1 MRHFLRSRSGQ
12 AGSRATVAAVALVL
26 GLSTILSSAPAAA
39 GGFRGHGFGHGL
51 GYGQGSGQGWRGEGR
66 RHDDSYHAPRWPQRQ
81 VQERYVQERQVRE
94 RWRAPPRIYAAEPGY
109 DDDYVVER
117 PHRVRPR
124 RHAMPVES
132 APPPRRSAPTIVR
145 AEPKAKAEPRM
156 RRAERKPA
164 SAPRPVAV
172 ADPSIAPGE
181 VLCEIRGDV
190 SVADVD
196 RIARGYGLARQSFQ
210 RIGLTQSTLYRY
222 SIRNGQS
229 VPAVVTRLRAD
240 RRIAS
245 AQPNMQ
251 FRLQDDGLKTLAG
264 AQYAVSKLQLA
275 QVHRVARGDGV
286 TVAVLDSGVDQTHPE
301 LAGSLA
307 ASVNA
312 LPSAAAP
319 EPHGTGIASVIA
331 AHAYLV
337 GVAPAAKILAVR
349 AFSGARGD
357 GATGTTADIVRAIE
371 IAVGAN
377 ARVVNMSFAGPS
389 DQLLARVIEAA
400 NAGGVIFVA
409 AGGNAG
415 PQAAPAY
422 PAADPNVIAVTA
434 TDAADAL
441 FPSANRGDYIGVAA
455 PGVDVLVATPGAGY
469 ALSSGTS
476 VAAAHVSGLVA
487 LMLQEDSKL
496 TPADARRMLADN
508 ARDLGPAGR
517 DAQFGA
523 GLIDPERTLQAAIR
537 AGGKPEATVAAP
549 SKIAG
554 ASD

>member
-1 MRHFLRSRSGQ
+1 MRNFLHPLSGP
-12 AGSRATVAAVALVL
+12 AGSRAAAAALAVIL
-26 GLSTILSSAPAAA
+26 GVSTMLSSAPAAA
-39 GGFRGHGFGHGL
+39 GGFHGHGFGHGF
-51 GYGQGSGQGWRGEGR
+51 GGGFSYGHGGGHGWRGEGR
-66 RHDDSYHAPRWPQRQ
+66 SRDGGYHAPRWPQHQ
-81 VQERYVQERQVRE
+81 VHE
-94 RWRAPPRIYAAEPGY
+94 RWRPRPRVHVVEPGY
-109 DDDYVVER
+109 DEDYVVER
-117 PHRVRPR
+117 PRRIRPR
-124 RHAMPVES
+124 RPVVIQEV
-132 APPPRRSAPTIVR
+132 APPPRRRAPIVVQ
-145 AEPKAKAEPRM
+145 APPKPKVERPA
-156 RRAERKPA
+156 RRVKQSPPP
-164 SAPRPVAV
+164 APRQVAAV
-172 ADPSIAPGE
+172 DPSIAPGE

-190 SVADVD
+190 PVAAVD
-196 RIARGYGLARQSFQ
+196 QIARGYGLARESFQ
-210 RIGLTQSTLYRY
+210 RVALTQSTLYRY
-222 SIRNGQS
+222 RVGNGQS
-229 VPAVVTRLRAD
+229 VPSVVTRLRAD
-240 RRIAS
+240 PRIAS

-251 FRLQDDGLKTLAG
+251 FRLQDDGAKALAG
-264 AQYAVSKLQLA
+264 AQYAVAKLQLPE
-275 QVHRVARGDGV
+275 VHRVAKGDGV

-301 LAGSLA
+301 LAGSLT

-312 LPSAAAP
+312 LASAAAP

-331 AHAYLV
+331 AHTNLV

-357 GATGTTADIVRAIE
+357 SATGTTADIVRAIE

-377 ARVVNMSFAGPS
+377 ARIVNMSFAGPS
-389 DQLLARVIEAA
+389 DPLLARVIEAA
-400 NAGGVIFVA
+400 SARGVIFVA

-415 PQAAPAY
+415 PSAAAAY

-434 TDAADAL
+434 TDSADAL

-455 PGVDVLVATPGAGY
+455 PGVDVLVAAPGEGY

-496 TPADARRMLADN
+496 TPAQARRMLADN

-523 GLIDPERTLQAAIR
+523 GLIDPERTLQATAR
-537 AGGKPEATVAAP
+537 AGGKQEAAIAAP
-549 SKIAG
+549 AKIAG

>member
-1 MRHFLRSRSGQ
+1 MRQFLRSPSSPT
-12 AGSRATVAAVALVL
+12 GSRATIAALALFL

-39 GGFRGHGFGHGL
+39 GGFRGHGGGFGHSFGHG
-51 GYGQGSGQGWRGEGR
+51 YGQAWRGEGR
-66 RHDDSYHAPRWPQRQ
+66 RHDDGYHAPRWPQRH
-81 VQERYVQERQVRE
+81 VHE
-94 RWRAPPRIYAAEPGY
+94 RWRPPPRVYVDGPVY

-117 PHRVRPR
+117 PRRVRPR
-124 RHAMPVES
+124 RHLIRHES
-132 APPPRRSAPTIVR
+132 APPPRHVAPKIVR
-145 AEPKAKAEPRM
+145 AAPDEKPAPRV
-156 RRAERKPA
+156 RRAQRKPTP
-164 SAPRPVAV
+164 APRQVAAV
-172 ADPSIAPGE
+172 DPSIAPQE

-190 SVADVD
+190 PIAAVD
-196 RIARGYGLARQSFQ
+196 QIARGYGLARESFQ
-210 RIGLTQSTLYRY
+210 RVGLTQSTLYRY
-222 SIRNGQS
+222 TIRNGQS
-229 VPAVVTRLRAD
+229 VANVVTRLRAD
-240 RRIAS
+240 KRIAS

-251 FRLQDDGLKTLAG
+251 FRLQDEGAKALAG
-264 AQYAVSKLQLA
+264 AQYAISKLQLSE
-275 QVHRVARGDGV
+275 VHRVAKGDGV

-312 LPSAAAP
+312 LKSAAAP
-319 EPHGTGIASVIA
+319 EAHGTGIASVIA
-331 AHAYLV
+331 AHTNLV

-377 ARVVNMSFAGPS
+377 ARVVNMSFAGPA
-389 DQLLARVIEAA
+389 DPLLARVIEAA
-400 NAGGVIFVA
+400 NARGVIFVA

-415 PQAAPAY
+415 PDAAPAY

-455 PGVDVLVATPGAGY
+455 PGVDVLVATPGDGY
-469 ALSSGTS
+469 GLSSGTS

-496 TPADARRMLADN
+496 TPAEARRMLTDN

-523 GLIDPERTLQAAIR
+523 GLIDPERTLEAAGR
-537 AGGKPEATVAAP
+537 AGRKLEATIAAP
-549 SKIAG
+549 AKITG
-554 ASD
+554 ASN

>member
-1 MRHFLRSRSGQ
+1 MRQFLRSPSSPT
-12 AGSRATVAAVALVL
+12 GSRATIAALALFL

-39 GGFRGHGFGHGL
+39 GGFRGHGGGFGHSFGHG
-51 GYGQGSGQGWRGEGR
+51 YGQAWRGEGR
-66 RHDDSYHAPRWPQRQ
+66 RHDDGYHAPRWPQRH
-81 VQERYVQERQVRE
+81 VQER
-94 RWRAPPRIYAAEPGY
+94 WRPPPRVYVDGPVY

-117 PHRVRPR
+117 PRRVRPR
-124 RHAMPVES
+124 RHVIRHES
-132 APPPRRSAPTIVR
+132 APPPRHVAPKIVR
-145 AEPKAKAEPRM
+145 AEPKAKPERRM
-156 RRAERKPA
+156 RRVKQ
-164 SAPRPVAV
+164 RPTPTPPKVAAV
-172 ADPSIAPGE
+172 DASIAPGE
-181 VLCEIRGDV
+181 VLCEIRGDIPIATV
-190 SVADVD
+190 E
-196 RIARGYGLARQSFQ
+196 RIARGYGLKRESFQ
-210 RIGLTQSTLYRY
+210 RVALTQSTLYRY
-222 SIRNGQS
+222 SIRKGQS
-229 VPAVVTRLRAD
+229 VSAVVARLRAD
-240 RRIAS
+240 KRIAS

-251 FRLQDDGLKTLAG
+251 FRLQDEGAKALAG
-264 AQYAVSKLQLA
+264 AQYAISKLQLSE
-275 QVHRVARGDGV
+275 VHRVAKGDGV

-301 LAGSLA
+301 LAGSLT

-312 LPSAAAP
+312 LKSTAAP
-319 EPHGTGIASVIA
+319 EAHGTGVASVIA
-331 AHAYLV
+331 AHTNLV

-349 AFSGARGD
+349 AFSGAHGD

-371 IAVGAN
+371 IAVSAN
-377 ARVVNMSFAGPS
+377 ARIVNMSFAGPA
-389 DQLLARVIEAA
+389 DPLLARVIEAA
-400 NAGGVIFVA
+400 NARGVIFVA

-415 PQAAPAY
+415 PDAAPAY

-469 ALSSGTS
+469 GLSSGTS

-496 TPADARRMLADN
+496 TPAEARRMLADN

-537 AGGKPEATVAAP
+537 AGGKQEAASAAP
-549 SKIAG
+549 AKIAG